1 MTTMEWISVKWLL
14 ILACASIWT
23 IFFSMFST
31 PRIRGWRNLGWLMC
45 FIVGVIMLFAL
56 PWRPALVTW
65 AVAAVFSGLVYFAY
79 ESFAYLRARDKA
91 RAQLLVVD
99 LDPDVVV
106 GRVAGF
112 RNGDVGPAN
121 LAARDRGDLARQTD
135 HREEVAAIGLH
146 VDIQHAS

>member
-45 FIVGVIMLFAL
+45 FIIGVIMLFAL
-56 PWRPALVTW
+56 PWRSALVTW

-91 RAQLLVVD
+91 RAAMPSPITVAHALFVWPIMLPEAIEYFLADIGV
-99 LDPDVVV
+99 LKSR
-106 GRVAGF
+106 RVSTM
-112 RNGDVGPAN
+112 
-121 LAARDRGDLARQTD
+121 GDL
-135 HREEVAAIGLH
+135 E
-146 VDIQHAS
+146 

>member
-56 PWRPALVTW
+56 PLRPALVTW
-65 AVAAVFSGLVYFAY
+65 AVAAVFSELVYFAD
-79 ESFAYLRARDKA
+79 ESFAFLRSPDKT
-91 RAQLLVVD
+91 R
-99 LDPDVVV
+99 
-106 GRVAGF
+106 
-112 RNGDVGPAN
+112 
-121 LAARDRGDLARQTD
+121 
-135 HREEVAAIGLH
+135 AAIPKPTA
-146 VDIQHAS
+146 VAER